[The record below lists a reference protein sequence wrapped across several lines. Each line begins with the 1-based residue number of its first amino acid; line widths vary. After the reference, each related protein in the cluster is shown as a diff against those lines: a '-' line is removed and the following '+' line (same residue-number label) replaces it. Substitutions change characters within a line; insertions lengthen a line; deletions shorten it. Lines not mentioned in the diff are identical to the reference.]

1 MTNIQHVSGF
11 LFGIYITISFTFR
24 LNTLWGKD
32 QVFTVLAQQYALT
45 GYEPG

>member
-1 MTNIQHVSGF
+1 MTNIQQVSGF
-11 LFGIYITISFTFR
+11 LFCIYVAISLTFR

-32 QVFTVLAQQYALT
+32 QAFTVLAQLYALT